1 MPDSVQHQ
9 EVEARFREIAATAGL
24 PEPDEVGHLRRA
36 VVFLWYESKL
46 FVLVDLEELPVGEDP
61 LDGLDLAQL
70 AFDLEAGDDDFAQTG

>member
-1 MPDSVQHQ
+1 MPISTPHQ
-9 EVEARFREIAATAGL
+9 EIEARFREIAARAGL

-46 FVLVDLEELPVGEDP
+46 FVLVDLEELADGEDP

-70 AFDLEAGDDDFAQTG
+70 AFDLETGDGDSAETG